1 MAREVSQEDLRIIA
15 AEAACEIEV
24 FIHGAI
30 CISMSGRCLI
40 SSYMTGRDAN
50 KGECTHPCRWKYA
63 LMEETRPGS
72 YYPVYE
78 DERGTY
84 LYNSKDLRLLERIGN
99 LEKMGI
105 KSGKIE
111 GRMKSLMYVSVVTGV
126 YRAAIDR
133 AKEDADGYCPEE
145 SWRNLLDSVSNRG
158 YTEGFFGSESHD
170 DAMNRDTGGYRR
182 GADFLGVVTD
192 CKNGEITIS
201 AKAKFIK
208 GETVSVFEPGLK
220 RTDITLDAI
229 YDDKGA
235 EVENTRPNYVYKFKF
250 SGFAEQGSLLMRF

>member
-1 MAREVSQEDLRIIA
+1 
-15 AEAACEIEV
+15 
-24 FIHGAI
+24 
-30 CISMSGRCLI
+30 
-40 SSYMTGRDAN
+40 
-50 KGECTHPCRWKYA
+50 
-63 LMEETRPGS
+63 
-72 YYPVYE
+72 
-78 DERGTY
+78 
-84 LYNSKDLRLLERIGN
+84 
-99 LEKMGI
+99 
-105 KSGKIE
+105 
-111 GRMKSLMYVSVVTGV
+111 
-126 YRAAIDR
+126 
-133 AKEDADGYCPEE
+133 
-145 SWRNLLDSVSNRG
+145 
-158 YTEGFFGSESHD
+158 
-170 DAMNRDTGGYRR
+170 